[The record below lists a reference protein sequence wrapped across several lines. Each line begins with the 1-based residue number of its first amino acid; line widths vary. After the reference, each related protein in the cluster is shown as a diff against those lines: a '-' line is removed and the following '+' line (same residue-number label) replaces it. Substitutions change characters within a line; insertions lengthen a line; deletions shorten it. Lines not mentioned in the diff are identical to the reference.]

1 MNIKQ
6 IFVYFAGMFALT
18 FVVSAI
24 VTFLYSLIV
33 HKVGIVDWETAFRLA
48 IILGI
53 VLTWTNVREKKG
65 DKKRKEQK

>member
-1 MNIKQ
+1 MKFKQ
-6 IFVYFAGMFALT
+6 ILVYFLGMSVLT

-33 HKVGIVDWETAFRLA
+33 HSAGAIDWETAFRFA

-53 VLTWTNVREKKG
+53 ILTWMNVQEKKKN
-65 DKKRKEQK
+65 KK

>member
-6 IFVYFAGMFALT
+6 IFVYFIGLFALI

-24 VTFLYSLIV
+24 VTFLYSFIV
-33 HKVGIVDWETAFRLA
+33 HGIGIVDWETAFCLA

-53 VLTWTNVREKKG
+53 VLTWMNVREKKKG
-65 DKKRKEQK
+65 KEGENKE